1 MAATQRRLDPSPEA
15 ARAALEAIHGWTR
28 DTDEMVEISI
38 KRADGAWVTAASSLD
53 DVLRPDGGLEVARRV
68 SAAGGDIYF
77 GVCSLTGTPEEGRR
91 GKKALRGHAGAL
103 WLDVDVRAPG
113 RDGEVYFESVEAAA
127 TAVDSALSDLGG
139 RHLLIGSGWG
149 VQYWIPLAKPVP
161 AERAS
166 RAVRAL
172 VNLVAERTG
181 KKIDRVWDSTRVMR
195 MPGTYNW
202 RGGFESPTGVLID
215 SDISGVIAE
224 SGFVTNGDDAVDENK
239 TDRPVELL
247 SIAAIEKWL
256 AECGHPVA
264 DFLPG
269 KSDADREAYASMGTA
284 LLDLYAIAEE
294 AWTWPDLL
302 VPWGW
307 TRIESYGPN
316 QEWHRP
322 GPTPDRAEGKRSA
335 VVYHDAPNLLVV
347 YSDSDSTGFKA
358 GLRGAGARGDG
369 AGVGVITKWN
379 AWVDLAWHGDNKAA
393 SAWVWD
399 QVLNADAIGGWGWA
413 EQLLLDAVAK
423 EWAWTKEW
431 VLKLRA
437 ERSRLPYTSAG
448 EVTMAALLGVV
459 GSGQGRGD
467 Q

>member
-1 MAATQRRLDPSPEA
+1 MGATQRRLDTSLEA

-28 DTDEMVEISI
+28 DTDELVEISI
-38 KRADGAWVTAASSLD
+38 KRADGAWVTAASTLD
-53 DVLRPDGGLEVARRV
+53 DVLRPDGGLDVARRV
-68 SAAGGDIYF
+68 SGAGGDVYF
-77 GVCSLTGTPEEGRR
+77 GVCSLTGTPSEGRR

-113 RDGEVYFESVEAAA
+113 RDGDVYFESVEAAA
-127 TAVDSALSDLGG
+127 TAVDEALADLGG
-139 RHLLIGSGWG
+139 TRLLIGSGWG

-166 RAVRAL
+166 RVVRAL

-202 RGGFESPTGVLID
+202 RGGFESPTGVLADID
-215 SDISGVIAE
+215 IAGVIAE
-224 SGFVTNGDDAVDENK
+224 SGFVTSGEIPTDETTQNSINTK
-239 TDRPVELL
+239 L
-247 SIAAIEKWL
+247 SISEIEKWL
-256 AECGHPVA
+256 TAGGHPPA
-264 DFLPG
+264 DFLPS
-269 KSDADREAYASMGTA
+269 KPDADRVDYSAVGRAA
-284 LLDLYAIAEE
+284 LDLYAIAEE

-307 TRIESYGPN
+307 TQIETHGPN

-322 GPTPDRAEGKRSA
+322 GPAPDRTEGKRSA

-347 YSDSDSTGFKA
+347 YSDSEATGFKA

-379 AWVDLAWHGDNKAA
+379 AWVDLAWHGDSKAA
-393 SAWVWD
+393 TAWVWD
-399 QVLNADAIGGWGWA
+399 QVLHADAIGGWGWA

-423 EWAWTKEW
+423 EWIWAKEW
-431 VLKLRA
+431 ALKIRSERA
-437 ERSRLPYTSAG
+437 RLPYTSAG

-459 GSGQGRGD
+459 GSGQGRD
-467 Q
+467 EA

>member
-15 ARAALEAIHGWTR
+15 ARTALEAIHGWTR
-28 DTDEMVEISI
+28 DVDELVEISI
-38 KRADGAWVTAASSLD
+38 KRADGAWITAASSLD
-53 DVLRPDGGLEVARRV
+53 DILREEGGLDVARRV
-68 SAAGGDIYF
+68 SAKGGDIYF
-77 GVCSLTGTPEEGRR
+77 GVCSLTGTPSEGRR

-113 RDGEVYFESVEAAA
+113 RDGDVYFESVEAAA
-127 TAVDSALSDLGG
+127 TAVDEALADLGG
-139 RHLLIGSGWG
+139 TRLLIGSGWG
-149 VQYWIPLAKPVP
+149 IQYWIPLAKPVP

-166 RAVRAL
+166 RVVRAL

-202 RGGFESPTGVLID
+202 RGGFESPTGVLVED
-215 SDISGVIAE
+215 SDISGAIAG
-224 SGFVTNGDDAVDENK
+224 SDFVTNGDGSVDETTEDSK
-239 TDRPVELL
+239 STTHAQHTPPETTTLA
-247 SIAAIEKWL
+247 IAAVEKWL
-256 AECGHPVA
+256 ATSGHPAA

-269 KSDADREAYASMGTA
+269 KSDADRGVYANLGSA
-284 LLDLYAIAEE
+284 LLDLAAIADE
-294 AWTWPDLL
+294 ALTWPDLL

-307 TRIESYGPN
+307 TQIEAYGPN

-347 YSDSDSTGFKA
+347 YSDSEATGFKA

-379 AWVDLAWHGDNKAA
+379 AWVDLAWHGDLRAA
-393 SAWVWD
+393 SAW
-399 QVLNADAIGGWGWA
+399 ACA
-413 EQLLLDAVAK
+413 
-423 EWAWTKEW
+423 
-431 VLKLRA
+431 
-437 ERSRLPYTSAG
+437 SPS
-448 EVTMAALLGVV
+448 AALAVESSSRARICPSRTAMPSSTLTSMTLPVTLEETV
-459 GSGQGRGD
+459 ACRRAVT
-467 Q
+467 